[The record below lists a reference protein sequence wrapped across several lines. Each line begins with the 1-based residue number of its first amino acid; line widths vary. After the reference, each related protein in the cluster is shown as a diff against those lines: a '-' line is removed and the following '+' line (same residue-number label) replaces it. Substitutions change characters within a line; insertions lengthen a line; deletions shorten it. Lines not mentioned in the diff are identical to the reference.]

1 MLGRDRVIELIKRL
15 VKESEAHQTEV
26 VYVGIH
32 KDSTRFANSAIL
44 QNMKESNRRV
54 YIRTILNKRV
64 GVSSTNSLHMED
76 LRRSLKRSLE
86 LAQHQPPLPFFK
98 SLPEGSHYQKVITYY
113 PETTGFSAE
122 DKAKGLKEVFKRAR
136 GKKITIGGNFST
148 DECEVGI
155 VNSLGVK
162 AYQPFTSACIS
173 LIASTPTGSGYSTQ
187 FVRDIRKIDLEAL
200 GNRAMERSLMGKRPR
215 ELKPGMYTVLLEPPA
230 VNGLLEWLIFIGLG
244 AQAYQDGTSFITR
257 RIGKRV
263 TGGRIT
269 IYDDGLDPEGLLTPF
284 DFEGTAKKR
293 LTLIDKGVARGIA
306 YDTLMA
312 QKEGKATTG
321 HALLPDDL
329 EGPFPTNV
337 FIKEGKTPFHRML
350 GSIERGILVTRF
362 HYVNGLL
369 DPSTASMTGMTRDGT
384 FYVEDGRIRYP
395 VRDVRFTE
403 SILSAFSRVEA
414 VSRER
419 QAFPNPW
426 SDIGANVV
434 PAILI
439 KDFNLSG

>member
-15 VKESEAHQTEV
+15 VKESEAYQTEG
-26 VYVGIH
+26 VYLGIH
-32 KDSTRFANSAIL
+32 KDSTRFANSTIL

-54 YIRTILNKRV
+54 YIRAVFNKRI

-76 LRRSLKRSLE
+76 LRMSLKRSLE

-98 SLPEGSHYQKVITYY
+98 SLPEGSPYPEVVTYY
-113 PETTGFSAE
+113 PETAKFSAE
-122 DKAKGLKEVFKRAR
+122 DKAKGLKGVFRRAR
-136 GKKITIGGNFST
+136 GNDLTIGGNFST

-155 VNSLGVK
+155 VNSLGVE
-162 AYQPFTSACIS
+162 AYQIFTSAYIS
-173 LIASTPTGSGYSTQ
+173 LIVSTPTSSGYSAQ
-187 FVRDIRKIDLEAL
+187 FVREIGKIDLEAL
-200 GNRAMERSLMGKRPR
+200 TSKAMEKALMGKRPR
-215 ELKPGMYTVLLEPPA
+215 ELRPGVYTVLLESPA
-230 VNGLLEWLIFIGLG
+230 VNELLEWLIFIGHG
-244 AQAYQDGTSFITR
+244 AQAYQDGTSFLSG

-263 TGGRIT
+263 TGRRIT

-293 LTLIDKGVARGIA
+293 LTLIENGVGRGVA

-312 QKEGKATTG
+312 QKEDKATTG

-337 FIKEGKTPFHRML
+337 FIKEGRTPFHRMI
-350 GSIERGILVTRF
+350 GSMERGILVTRF

-419 QAFPNPW
+419 QVFPNPW

-434 PAILI
+434 PALLI
-439 KDFNLSG
+439 RDFNFL